1 MEIKYFRSFIQPLWL
16 LKDSNAIQA
25 VRTSHHRPTMWAY
38 MSLKEKIIQRT
49 SGVIQ
54 RKYIFK
60 SITATCR
67 LRVRLRLSMQY
78 QGWAE
83 LQQSSVN
90 SGQIFNWFMFSFW
103 LHIKSR
109 ASTINSNV
117 CPWLSSWLTSYSA
130 GQSEAAKAWDSQLSQ
145 NAFSTNQRF
154 RGKVK
159 SCSNFCCRTVNI
171 LLYLIMY

>member
-16 LKDSNAIQA
+16 LKDSNAIQV
-25 VRTSHHRPTMWAY
+25 VRTSHYRPTMWVY
-38 MSLKEKIIQRT
+38 EFKREDNTENIWSNSEKIYIQGNT
-49 SGVIQ
+49 S
-54 RKYIFK
+54 
-60 SITATCR
+60 TC
-67 LRVRLRLSMQY
+67 RLRLSMQY
-78 QGWAE
+78 LGWAE
-83 LQQSSVN
+83 LQQSSVS

-117 CPWLSSWLTSYSA
+117 FPWLSSWLTSYTA

-154 RGKVK
+154 RAKVK
-159 SCSNFCCRTVNI
+159 SCSKFCCRTVNI